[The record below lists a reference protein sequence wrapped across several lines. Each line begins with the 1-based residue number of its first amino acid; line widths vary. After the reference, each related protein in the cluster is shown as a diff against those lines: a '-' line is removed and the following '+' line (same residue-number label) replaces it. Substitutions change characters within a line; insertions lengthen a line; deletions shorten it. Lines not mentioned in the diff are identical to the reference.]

1 MSAIDYNDP
10 DLAVGGDWVKWE
22 MVGQTV
28 IATVTGFKKQSR
40 LKTDGSTVV
49 NGVYSLREDDGTEVN
64 IEVGQAFLKGLFKEK
79 QVQIGDRIKI
89 VYTSDERLP
98 GKPSPMKKFS
108 LDVSRGGAAP
118 AQTTTEAAH
127 ALLESQLGAKAVDSA
142 PAPF

>member
-22 MVGQTV
+22 AIGQTV

-40 LKTDGSTVV
+40 VKTDGSTVV
-49 NGVYSLREDDGTEVN
+49 NGVYALREDDGTEIN
-64 IEVGQAFLKGLFKEK
+64 IEVGQAYLKGLFKEK

-98 GKPSPMKKFS
+98 GKPSAMKKFT
-108 LDVSRGGAAP
+108 LDVARGGAATGGVNP
-118 AQTTTEAAH
+118 EVVAH
-127 ALLESQLGAKAVDSA
+127 LQEQLGATPVN